1 MEWNEPLYH
10 ESSEPNG
17 RTGVLVLHG
26 FTGSP
31 RSLQEFAERL
41 VEAGYSVALPLLTG
55 HGLEPAAM
63 EKAQWTDWTADVE
76 RAYTWLKERTD
87 VVFVA
92 GLSMGGTLTLWLAER
107 HPEIAGVITV
117 NALLRHP
124 HETLMRCVG
133 SLGFPRWQKPVA
145 NDVKC
150 PGVDEK
156 AYSKLPTRSA
166 RQLAL
171 LLAAVRSDIAAV
183 KCPALIFSSLADHV
197 VPPANQ
203 REIYDSISSD
213 DKELVPLHQSYHVAT
228 MDYDKEEIFSKSLAF
243 VAAHAAR

>member
-1 MEWNEPLYH
+1 MEWNQPLYH

-31 RSLQEFAERL
+31 RSLQELAERF

-55 HGLEPAAM
+55 HGLEPQAM
-63 EKAQWTDWTADVE
+63 EKALWTDWTADVE
-76 RAYTWLKERTD
+76 RAYAWLKERTD

-92 GLSMGGTLTLWLAER
+92 GLSMGGTLTLGLAEH

-117 NALLRHP
+117 NAMLRHP
-124 HETLMRCVG
+124 QEALMRCIG
-133 SLGFPRWQKPVA
+133 SLGLPRWLKPVA
-145 NDVKC
+145 NDLKC

-166 RQLAL
+166 KQLAL
-171 LLAAVRSDIAAV
+171 LLAAVRRDIAAV
-183 KCPALIFSSLADHV
+183 RCTALIFSSLTDHV

-203 REIYDSISSD
+203 REIYESIGSE
-213 DKELVPLHQSYHVAT
+213 DKELVPLHHSYHVAT
-228 MDYDKEEIFSKSLAF
+228 MDYDKEEIFSRSLAF
-243 VAAHAAR
+243 VAAHAVG